1 MIVTP
6 GQLTKRAEF
15 YYQLNQLTAAGIGLV
30 AGLHQLQQTGRTYR
44 EPIQQVLQRL
54 AEGQTFAQALRAT
67 PNWLPA
73 FDITLI
79 EAGEKSGRLDQS
91 FRMLATYYSDR
102 ATTAKRMIA
111 ALAYPVFLMH
121 FAVFI
126 FPFPH
131 FFLTG
136 DLRAYLLQT
145 LGILVPIYALVF
157 GLIYVMQSKHGETW
171 RAWIETVLHPIPV
184 LGPARRYLA
193 LSRLAAA
200 LEALLSSGVTIV
212 ESWEM
217 AAAAS
222 GSPAVR
228 RTVGKWKPLL
238 AAGQTPAEIIQDS
251 KWFPDLF
258 TTQYATGEVSGSL
271 DDGLRRLH
279 DYYRQEG
286 SRKLDSVAR
295 WTPTAIYLVIVLV
308 IAYKILSFW
317 LGYFQQIQS
326 AIS

>member
-228 RTVGKWKPLL
+228 RTVGK
-238 AAGQTPAEIIQDS
+238 
-251 KWFPDLF
+251 
-258 TTQYATGEVSGSL
+258 
-271 DDGLRRLH
+271 
-279 DYYRQEG
+279 
-286 SRKLDSVAR
+286 
-295 WTPTAIYLVIVLV
+295 
-308 IAYKILSFW
+308 
-317 LGYFQQIQS
+317 
-326 AIS
+326 